1 MPASAPNGAPGLL
14 KRVIHVALH
23 IYFPPWTP
31 RASELVPTS
40 TPQSDVPTGGMK
52 PEQDERMIRP
62 EGLWID
68 GESKVEDISIL
79 QCSHQKYVGTK
90 TKEMNECP
98 LG

>member
-1 MPASAPNGAPGLL
+1 MWLC
-14 KRVIHVALH
+14 
-23 IYFPPWTP
+23 IYHSLGGHSW
-31 RASELVPTS
+31 ASELVPTS

-52 PEQDERMIRP
+52 LEQDARMTRQ

-68 GESKVEDISIL
+68 GESKVAVTSVL